1 MIKVNGKVFTVDY
14 FPDGTQCL
22 MHVDITPDFNNK
34 FNIFWRY
41 KKDEELVTLMYI
53 VNYIR
58 NSYKDKNV
66 IINLYMPY
74 IPNARMDRTK
84 NNNEIFTLKFFANFI
99 NSLNFDKVSVLDP
112 HSDVSVA
119 LINRISIIDIN
130 SVISNVIAA
139 VKRDADND
147 NKELVIYFP
156 DAGAYKRYKDLGCI
170 MGFRKCYG
178 HKDRDWLTGK
188 IVGMSVVDEN
198 DDKLCDSIVT
208 DFETASING
217 ESLVASAVVKPF
229 ENKYVLMIDDIISY
243 GGTFYYSAKKINE
256 LGADKIYAYATHVET
271 DSFWDNERGTFKK
284 AMGFEGNSYHS
295 DKQIVEK
302 LYTTNSLY
310 DVDENYFVELI
321 DIENL
326 K

>member
-41 KKDEELVTLMYI
+41 KNDEELVTLMYI

-84 NNNEIFTLKFFANFI
+84 NNDEIFTLKFFANFI
-99 NSLNFDKVSVLDP
+99 NGLNFDKVSVLDP

-119 LINRISIIDIN
+119 LINRISILDIN

-170 MGFRKCYG
+170 LGFRKCYG
-178 HKDRDWLTGK
+178 HKDRDWITGK
-188 IVGMSVVDEN
+188 IVGMSIVDEN

-208 DFETASING
+208 DFETAGING

-243 GGTFYYSAKKINE
+243 GGTFYYSAQKIHE
-256 LGADKIYAYATHVET
+256 MGADNIFAYATHVET
-271 DSFWDNERGTFKK
+271 DSFWNVEKGTFRK
-284 AMGFEGNSYHS
+284 AMGFTDEDGNENE
-295 DKQIVEK
+295 QIVTI

-310 DVDENYFVELI
+310 NHESGNNVYVLN
-321 DIENL
+321 IEKMN
-326 K
+326 